1 MNLLLHTRKVI
12 INLQNIKDSEAH
24 AKLAGNAFTNSSVTT
39 MESGYPSP
47 SGALCFNYLLARVQR
62 VHYLLWNT
70 KMEQTPRCSLH
81 SFRFV
86 KISLCMRKCPRRS
99 VSQSTNLV
107 GLPVSHS
114 SA

>member
-47 SGALCFNYLLARVQR
+47 SGALVSTICLLGCNGFTIFFGTPK
-62 VHYLLWNT
+62 WNKRQGAAST
-70 KMEQTPRCSLH
+70 VSGLSK
-81 SFRFV
+81 
-86 KISLCMRKCPRRS
+86 SLCACVNVPVGRS
-99 VSQSTNLV
+99 VSRLV
-107 GLPVSHS
+107 
-114 SA
+114 